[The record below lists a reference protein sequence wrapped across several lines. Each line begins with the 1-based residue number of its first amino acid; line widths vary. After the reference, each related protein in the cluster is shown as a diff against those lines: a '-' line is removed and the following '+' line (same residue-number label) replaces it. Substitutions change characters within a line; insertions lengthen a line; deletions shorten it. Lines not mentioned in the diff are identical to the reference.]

1 MTQRTQEAT
10 HSAANAR
17 SFTQTTCVNL
27 SRPVQRQQLNSEYK
41 SRKLTEKNFH
51 MNSRVLSNE
60 RLTFRVLRLKVIL
73 IAFAFCSHPKDARA
87 EPQQRAFLYYD
98 SGKSS
103 IYK

>member
-51 MNSRVLSNE
+51 MNSRVL
-60 RLTFRVLRLKVIL
+60 RIKVIL